1 MMDIAA
7 LSADYSLADI
17 STDIGIAVLSNSLEL
32 IDDMGEGMIKIMESS
47 VNPELGQN
55 VDLRI

>member
-7 LSADYSLADI
+7 LSADYSLADV
-17 STDIGIAVLSNSLEL
+17 STDIGIAVLNNSLEL

>member
-7 LSADYSLADI
+7 LSADFSLADVN
-17 STDIGIAVLSNSLEL
+17 TDIGIAVLNNSLEL

>member
-7 LSADYSLADI
+7 LSADYSLADV

>member
-1 MMDIAA
+1 MDIAA
-7 LSADYSLADI
+7 LSTAMKMSEI
-17 STDIGIAVLSNSLEL
+17 NTDIGFAVVDRSLEM

-55 VDLRI
+55 IDLYI

>member
-1 MMDIAA
+1 MKNM
-7 LSADYSLADI
+7 LTSQ
-17 STDIGIAVLSNSLEL
+17 LEM

-55 VDLRI
+55 IDLYI

>member
-1 MMDIAA
+1 MMEITA
-7 LSADYSLADI
+7 LSADLSLADV

-32 IDDMGEGMIKIMESS
+32 IDDMGEGMLKIMESS

>member
-1 MMDIAA
+1 MDIAA
-7 LSADYSLADI
+7 LSTAMKMSEI
-17 STDIGIAVLSNSLEL
+17 NTDIGFAVLDRSLEM

-55 VDLRI
+55 IDLYI